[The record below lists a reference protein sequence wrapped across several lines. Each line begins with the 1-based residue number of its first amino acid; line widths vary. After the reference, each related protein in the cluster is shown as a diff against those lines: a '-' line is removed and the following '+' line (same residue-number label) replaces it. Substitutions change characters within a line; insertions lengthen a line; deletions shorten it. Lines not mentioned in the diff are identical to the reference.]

1 VAVCVGLNDKLKPAE
16 LELLWLTGAPAEV
29 EAPVL
34 LTAEEMLVMTGVGIP
49 VAVRLADVLD
59 DEDDVLSGPAEP
71 ADRPVEPYETMVTLA
86 KPEDELPDDEAEVV
100 NWYPD
105 EDEPAAFVLLPVRA
119 DEEDVDKLTD

>member
-1 VAVCVGLNDKLKPAE
+1 MNDKLKPAE

-59 DEDDVLSGPAEP
+59 NEDDVLSGPAEP

-100 NWYPD
+100 NWCPD
-105 EDEPAAFVLLPVRA
+105 EDEPAALVLLPVRA